1 MRVLLVEDTIDV
13 AEAIVAHFQMEGHVC
28 DHAEN
33 VADARHFSATG
44 SYDLVV
50 LDINLPDEPGLNLL
64 EWLRRRSDRVPV
76 LVLTARMAVDDKIDA
91 LDLGADD
98 YLVKPF
104 EFGELDARARAI
116 IRRRQGEANAIIEAG
131 NLRYDSSGRHLTIN
145 DRPVELTKR
154 ELIVLECFL
163 ANRNRVVRKEDLYA
177 RLFGLDGD
185 AGINAVE
192 VYVARLRRKL
202 KGADIQIRALRGLG
216 YQIMERPAEETS

>member
-1 MRVLLVEDTIDV
+1 MRVLLVEDTVDV
-13 AEAIVAHFQMEGHVC
+13 AEAIVSHFQMEGHVC

-44 SYDLVV
+44 DYDLVV
-50 LDINLPDEPGLNLL
+50 LDINIPDETGLNLL
-64 EWLRRRSDRVPV
+64 EWLRRRSDQVTV

-104 EFGELDARARAI
+104 EFRELDARARAI
-116 IRRRQGEANAIIEAG
+116 VRRRQGEANAVIETG
-131 NLRYDSSGRHLTIN
+131 NLRYDSSGRRLTVGGQ
-145 DRPVELTKR
+145 PVGLTKR

-163 ANRNRVVRKEDLYA
+163 ANRGRVVRKEDLYA

-192 VYVARLRRKL
+192 VHVARLRRKL
-202 KGADIQIRALRGLG
+202 RGADLEIRALRGLG
-216 YQIMERPAEETS
+216 YQIMERPAEAMN